1 MNKKEIEAD
10 IKNIVT
16 EMYNVDENTI
26 VTASKYLSE
35 SIDNYTYYSILS
47 DIFLKMGNIYSE
59 DVKKIGLAIEM
70 INIVLES
77 IRNLPQ
83 FCDNNYD
90 KNNRASVHYI
100 FGETISELT
109 LISYICSSFNLII
122 DSIQSMK
129 NKNIIE
135 ENKYF
140 NVMEISIE
148 RMCNNIS
155 LIEEE
160 DFQDKEINSLLDNNF
175 NSDKKGEIINKF
187 INEKKKY
194 LFELSILIPYIIYR
208 DQDKQ
213 EEISILAKKITD
225 LYYNKNDSNLEYE
238 CNNLLKNI
246 NLECDILNIIKKI

>member
-1 MNKKEIEAD
+1 M
-10 IKNIVT
+10 
-16 EMYNVDENTI
+16 
-26 VTASKYLSE
+26 
-35 SIDNYTYYSILS
+35 
-47 DIFLKMGNIYSE
+47 
-59 DVKKIGLAIEM
+59 
-70 INIVLES
+70 
-77 IRNLPQ
+77 
-83 FCDNNYD
+83 
-90 KNNRASVHYI
+90 
-100 FGETISELT
+100 
-109 LISYICSSFNLII
+109 II